1 MAVQIKTLVC
11 PQCGSGRCTK
21 VAGTPN
27 LFACG
32 ACGTEFVLSD
42 SNAPKEMRVIHS
54 MDEGQFEKLKNAKYL
69 ALGLAA
75 VVVLAMVAPL
85 LWSLFR
91 SAIPSAPDH
100 GQLQASTVYESA
112 AGQFSVVRV
121 LEKSDGRDD
130 HYQLLI
136 NSLESGKK
144 LAEPVALSYQRT
156 TLSQE
161 PLLAHFSDGSV
172 MLIMNGQKLFR
183 LDMGTSQFIS
193 LDDELVNRHAQQLGT
208 GVSRIELASGD
219 KPDALIVTNNAGER
233 FYVYWLTRQILPLAR
248 LYDDFRQ
255 RPFASYSQTQQG
267 YAFAAL
273 DGIGDLSG
281 AASSPSLLVRYTQ
294 KVRAGEYLKLPELSM
309 QSSQEELVKLLPA
322 DYQSITPDWVATLR
336 PLQESGVT
344 QLSLVEPVQ
353 KRFRG
358 VVLAQNAQRVL
369 LVFNTTPVTDQGRVL
384 QLLDAGSG
392 KVVWSRTLEQL
403 PQISG
408 TGGSLS
414 ADGLPS
420 GFYLRSD
427 SRTPALLID
436 NQGQILHDFSP
447 KRS

>member
-69 ALGLAA
+69 ALGIAA
-75 VVVLAMVAPL
+75 LVVLTMLVPL
-85 LWSLFR
+85 IWSLLR
-91 SAIPSAPDH
+91 GLLPVPPDH

-112 AGQFSVVRV
+112 AGQFNVVRV
-121 LEKSDGRDD
+121 MERSDGRDD

-136 NSLESGKK
+136 NSLESGNK

-156 TLSQE
+156 TLSQN
-161 PLLAHFSDGSV
+161 PVLAHFSDGSV
-172 MLIMNGQKLFR
+172 MLIMNAQKLLR
-183 LDMGTSQFIS
+183 LDTGTSQFIS
-193 LDDELVNRHAQQLGT
+193 LDDELVNRHAKQLGT
-208 GVSRIELASGD
+208 GVSRIELASSD
-219 KPDALIVTNNAGER
+219 KPDALIVTSNTGER
-233 FYVYWLTRQILPLAR
+233 YYVYWLTRQILPLAQF
-248 LYDDFRQ
+248 YDDFRQ
-255 RPFASYSQTQQG
+255 RSFASYSQTRQD

-294 KVRAGEYLKLPELSM
+294 KVREGEYLKQPELSM
-309 QSSQEELVKLLPA
+309 QSSKEELVKLLPA
-322 DYQSITPDWVATLR
+322 DYQSITPDWVATLK

-344 QLSLVEPVQ
+344 QLSLVEPVE

-358 VVLAQNAQRVL
+358 VVLARNAQRVL
-369 LVFNTTPVTDQGRVL
+369 IVFNTTPVTDQGRVL
-384 QLLDAGSG
+384 QLLDASSG

-403 PQISG
+403 PQITGSG
-408 TGGSLS
+408 SNLS

-427 SRTPALLID
+427 SRTPALLIS
-436 NQGQILHDFSP
+436 NEGQLLHDFSP
-447 KRS
+447 KRN

>member
-1 MAVQIKTLVC
+1 
-11 PQCGSGRCTK
+11 
-21 VAGTPN
+21 
-27 LFACG
+27 
-32 ACGTEFVLSD
+32 
-42 SNAPKEMRVIHS
+42 
-54 MDEGQFEKLKNAKYL
+54 
-69 ALGLAA
+69 
-75 VVVLAMVAPL
+75 
-85 LWSLFR
+85 
-91 SAIPSAPDH
+91 
-100 GQLQASTVYESA
+100 
-112 AGQFSVVRV
+112 
-121 LEKSDGRDD
+121 
-130 HYQLLI
+130 
-136 NSLESGKK
+136 
-144 LAEPVALSYQRT
+144 
-156 TLSQE
+156 
-161 PLLAHFSDGSV
+161 
-172 MLIMNGQKLFR
+172 
-183 LDMGTSQFIS
+183 
-193 LDDELVNRHAQQLGT
+193 
-208 GVSRIELASGD
+208 
-219 KPDALIVTNNAGER
+219 
-233 FYVYWLTRQILPLAR
+233 
-248 LYDDFRQ
+248 
-255 RPFASYSQTQQG
+255 
-267 YAFAAL
+267 
-273 DGIGDLSG
+273 
-281 AASSPSLLVRYTQ
+281 
-294 KVRAGEYLKLPELSM
+294 M

-403 PQISG
+403 PQITG